1 MVGELELEG
10 IGFEPRLQRV
20 ALGLFQ
26 ALELEARPQGHGQ
39 RVELVV
45 DIAEGHAS
53 DDRARS
59 EREEAEE
66 ERREKRSGEGQAGPG
81 LPEPENAGPGRAR
94 PRTREPI
101 PR

>member
-10 IGFEPRLQRV
+10 IGLEPRLQRV

-26 ALELEARPQGHGQ
+26 ALELETRPQGHGQ
-39 RVELVV
+39 RVQLVV
-45 DIAEGHAS
+45 DVGEGHAS

-66 ERREKRSGEGQAGPG
+66 ERREERSGESQPGPG
-81 LPEPENAGPGRAR
+81 LPEPENAGPECAR
-94 PRTREPI
+94 HRIR
-101 PR
+101 